1 VSHVLAVPPIWQPV
15 LASELPESPGARA
28 LEPEERELVE
38 RRAAALGLQT
48 VRWPP
53 AGSLDSRVAMLA
65 ATFAQQAGRVVAFSL
80 AAFRQAFAAGRD
92 LSVPDNV
99 LIAAAACELHP
110 RAVLKGIESRSV
122 HERLSVATEEAAT
135 RGVRRVPT
143 VRLGTRLFEGEQRV
157 EDAARAAAEGQA
169 CADQPLE

>member
-1 VSHVLAVPPIWQPV
+1 MLPPRVVITGMGAVAPGGHDVPAYWAS
-15 LASELPESPGARA
+15 LASGRSSVGAISLFDASRLPCS
-28 LEPEERELVE
+28 V
-38 RRAAALGLQT
+38 AAEVRGFPVHEFLPPKTQRLGL
-48 VRWPP
+48 
-53 AGSLDSRVAMLA
+53 
-65 ATFAQQAGRVVAFSL
+65 RVVAFSL